1 MTDEQYPGLREF
13 MAARGGSLSRAA
25 YLLTGDHHLAE
36 DLLQSAMMRVL
47 RHWKKVGANGPEA
60 YIRQVIYHLYLSGR
74 RRRRIPEVLT
84 GQVPEPMSADQC
96 PTLALRISLDA
107 ALAALSP
114 RQRAVLVLRYYEDL
128 TEADT
133 AVVLNC
139 SVGAVKRYGHEGL
152 ARLRLVAPHLLDF
165 GQIVEEVGR

>member
-1 MTDEQYPGLREF
+1 MADEQYPGLREF
-13 MAARGGSLSRAA
+13 MAARSGSLSRAA

-36 DLLQSAMMRVL
+36 DLVQSAMMRVL
-47 RHWKKVGANGPEA
+47 RHWKKVSANGPEA

-84 GQVPEPMSADQC
+84 GQFPEPTSADQYQ
-96 PTLALRISLDA
+96 TSTLRISLDA

-128 TEADT
+128 TEAEA

-139 SVGAVKRYGHEGL
+139 SIGAVKRYGHEGL
-152 ARLRLVAPHLLDF
+152 ARLRLVAPHLLDS
-165 GQIVEEVGR
+165 GQVIEGVGG